1 MKRVYNLLWLS
12 VSPLM
17 ILSGCKSGAPDA
29 GMMGGPVPV
38 NLQEVTQ
45 GQATYYDQYPGNIVA
60 MNEVQLR
67 SEVNGFVTDIFF
79 QEGQTVRRGQKL
91 YEIEQAKFQAAY
103 DEAAAGLEMAQANF
117 DKAEGDA
124 GRYNKLGEQGMATKQ
139 RVEYSEID
147 VKNAKSQVA
156 VAKSRVLRASTD
168 LQHAVITSPFDGTI
182 GISMVKKG
190 AFITAGQT
198 QLNTISSDN
207 PIAVEFVISEKEI
220 TRFNKLKAQ
229 KSVAADSLF
238 TIVLPDK
245 SVFPYTGTV
254 EFFDRA
260 VDPQTGTLKIRLK
273 FPNPGGIIK
282 AGMSCTV
289 RVKNQNHNNVIMV
302 AQKAVTEQM
311 GEFYVYV
318 VDKDTAYQHKVT
330 LGSTVN
336 DKIIITSGLN
346 AGEKVVFEGVQK
358 LRDHT
363 AVSQQ
368 APTPAGGPAKK

>member
-12 VSPLM
+12 VSPFI
-17 ILSGCKSGAPDA
+17 ILSSCKSGAPDT
-29 GMMGGPVPV
+29 GMGSPVPV
-38 NLQEVTQ
+38 NLQEVSQ
-45 GQATYYDQYPGNIVA
+45 GQATYYDQYPGNVVA

-103 DEAAAGLEMAQANF
+103 DEADASLQMAKTNLEKAQS
-117 DKAEGDA
+117 DA
-124 GRYNKLGEQGMATKQ
+124 GRYDKLGEQGMATRQK
-139 RVEYSEID
+139 VEYAEID

-168 LQHAVITSPFDGTI
+168 LQHAIITSPFDGTI

-220 TRFNKLKAQ
+220 TRFNKLKNGRNSP
-229 KSVAADSLF
+229 KDSLF

-260 VDPQTGTLKIRLK
+260 VDPQTGTLKIRLR
-273 FPNPGGIIK
+273 FPNPGGLIK

-289 RVKNQNHNNVIMV
+289 RVKNQNQNNVIMI

-318 VDKDTAYQHKVT
+318 VNKDTAYQHKVT
-330 LGSTVN
+330 LGPAVN

-346 AGEKVVFEGVQK
+346 VGEKIVFEGVQK
-358 LRDHT
+358 LRDRT
-363 AVSQQ
+363 PVAQT
-368 APTPAGGPAKK
+368 PPAGAGEPAKK

>member
-12 VSPLM
+12 VSPFI
-17 ILSGCKSGAPDA
+17 ILSSCKSGGPDA
-29 GMMGGPVPV
+29 GMGGPVPV
-38 NLQEVTQ
+38 NLQEVSQ
-45 GQATYYDQYPGNIVA
+45 GQATYYDQYPGNVVA

-79 QEGQTVRRGQKL
+79 QEGQTVSRGQKL

-103 DEAAAGLEMAQANF
+103 DEADASLEMAQANLS
-117 DKAEGDA
+117 KAEGDA
-124 GRYNKLGEQGMATKQ
+124 GRYNKLGEQGLATKQ
-139 RVEYSEID
+139 KVEYSEID

-168 LQHAVITSPFDGTI
+168 LKHAIITSPFDGTI

-190 AFITAGQT
+190 AFITAGST

-220 TRFNKLKAQ
+220 TRFNKLKNGKISA
-229 KSVAADSLF
+229 KDSLF
-238 TIVLPDK
+238 TIVLPDG
-245 SVFPYTGTV
+245 SVFPYTGTI

-273 FPNPGGIIK
+273 FNNPGGLIK

-289 RVKNQNHNNVIMV
+289 RVKNQNQGSVIMV

-311 GEFYVYV
+311 GEFFVYV

-330 LGSTVN
+330 LGSTVGDN
-336 DKIIITSGLN
+336 IIIKSGLN
-346 AGEKVVFEGVQK
+346 VGEKIVFEGVQK
-358 LRDHT
+358 LRDRT
-363 AVSQQ
+363 AVMQQ
-368 APTPAGGPAKK
+368 APAPAGEQAKK